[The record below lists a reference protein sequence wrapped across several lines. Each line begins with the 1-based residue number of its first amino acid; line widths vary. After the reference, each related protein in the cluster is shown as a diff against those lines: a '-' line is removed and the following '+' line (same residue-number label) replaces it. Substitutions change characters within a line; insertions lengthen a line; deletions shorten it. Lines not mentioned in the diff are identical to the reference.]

1 MTARIQVKYVNPPKP
16 HKTNGSIKTP
26 DDQMFGVKPD
36 MLGLFQP
43 NGTYDVEFSER
54 QFNGQTYKTV
64 TSVKKVDVAP
74 APSTASGGAKYDTT
88 DDKTA
93 ERIFVCGALNAMI
106 SGGHVEVSQ
115 VYISNVVNV
124 LRASWAE
131 TFGSN
136 QPPKFDNPDMG
147 DESIPF

>member
-1 MTARIQVKYVNPPKP
+1 MTARITVSFVNPAKP
-16 HKTNGSIKTP
+16 GKTNGSIKTK
-26 DDQMFGVKPD
+26 DDQMYGVKPD
-36 MLGLFQP
+36 MLSLFQP
-43 NGTYDVEFSER
+43 KGTYDIEFSER

-64 TSVKKVDVAP
+64 TSVKQVQDAP
-74 APSTASGGAKYDTT
+74 PATGNSGGKYGNQDMA
-88 DDKTA
+88 TA

-106 SGGHVEVSQ
+106 HGGLVEVSQ

>member
-1 MTARIQVKYVNPPKP
+1 MTERIQVKYVNPPKP
-16 HKTNGSIKTP
+16 GKTNGSIKTP
-26 DDQMFGVKPD
+26 DDQMYGVKPD

-64 TSVKKVDVAP
+64 TSVKKVQDAP
-74 APSTASGGAKYDTT
+74 PAQPAGNSKYGTT

-106 SGGHVEVSQ
+106 AGGHVEVSQ

-131 TFGSN
+131 TFGAHEKAPN
-136 QPPKFDNPDMG
+136 ADMDG
-147 DESIPF
+147 DGIPY